1 MEILLSAIS
10 QGAIW
15 TVMGI
20 GVYITFRVLNEADL
34 TTEASFTCGAAI
46 GAQLLILGMNP
57 LLALLV
63 VLAIGASA
71 GAITA
76 LLITKVRVNSLLAGI
91 ITMTGLYS
99 INLRF
104 MGKANLSIAE
114 VPSLKTMLSDLGLPR
129 MVDTMVLGIIAVL
142 IIVACL
148 GFFFRTDLGQ
158 ALIATGDNPIMAKSL
173 GISTNEV
180 LLLGYMMGNALIAL
194 SGYLVA
200 TDNGYSDISMGIGSL
215 VIGLAAIIIGEVV
228 IRNVSL
234 PVRLLAIFVGSVIYR
249 LLLALVLR
257 LNFDTDNFKLFS
269 AIILG
274 LCLSIPTLQRFF
286 RDRAARR
293 ANLVAETK
301 LAKTVEGANK

>member
-1 MEILLSAIS
+1 MEILLSALS

-34 TTEASFTCGAAI
+34 TTEASFTLGAAI
-46 GAQLLILGMNP
+46 GAQLLVLGMNP
-57 LLALLV
+57 LMTLFV
-63 VLAIGASA
+63 VFFIGAAA

-76 LLITKVRVNSLLAGI
+76 LMITKAHINSLLAGI

-99 INLRF
+99 INLGF
-104 MGKANLSIAE
+104 MGKANLSIATQTT
-114 VPSLKTMLSDLGLPR
+114 LKTQLGALGLPR
-129 MVDTMVLGIIAVL
+129 NVDTLVLGIIVVLVAVAAL
-142 IIVACL
+142 S
-148 GFFFRTDLGQ
+148 FFFRTDMGQ
-158 ALIATGDNPIMAKSL
+158 ALIATGDNPVMAKSL
-173 GISTNEV
+173 GISTSEMM
-180 LLLGYMMGNALIAL
+180 LLGYMLGNGLIAL

-228 IRNVSL
+228 IRDVPL
-234 PVRLLAIFVGSVIYR
+234 PIRLLAIFVGSVIYR

-257 LNFDTDNFKLFS
+257 FNFDTNNFKLFS

-274 LCLSIPTLQRFF
+274 LCLSIPTLQRYF
-286 RDRAARR
+286 AARR
-293 ANLVAETK
+293 ARQAALKEVA
-301 LAKTVEGANK
+301 LSS

>member
-1 MEILLSAIS
+1 
-10 QGAIW
+10 
-15 TVMGI
+15 
-20 GVYITFRVLNEADL
+20 
-34 TTEASFTCGAAI
+34 
-46 GAQLLILGMNP
+46 
-57 LLALLV
+57 
-63 VLAIGASA
+63 
-71 GAITA
+71 
-76 LLITKVRVNSLLAGI
+76 
-91 ITMTGLYS
+91 
-99 INLRF
+99 

-148 GFFFRTDLGQ
+148 GFVFRTDLGQ

-173 GISTNEV
+173 GISTNEM

-274 LCLSIPTLQRFF
+274 LSQLCSGFSAT
-286 RDRAARR
+286 ARPDGQIWWPR
-293 ANLVAETK
+293 RSSLRQWKEQTNE
-301 LAKTVEGANK
+301 

>member
-1 MEILLSAIS
+1 MEILLSALA

-34 TTEASFTCGAAI
+34 TTEASFTLGAAS
-46 GAQLLILGMNP
+46 GAQLLVLGVNP
-57 LLALLV
+57 LLALLAV
-63 VLAIGASA
+63 FFIGSAA

-76 LLITKVRVNSLLAGI
+76 LLITKIRINSLLAGI

-99 INLRF
+99 INLGF
-104 MGKANLSIAE
+104 MGKANLSIAAI
-114 VPSLKTMLSDLGLPR
+114 PSLKTQLSNLGLPR
-129 MVDTMVLGIIAVL
+129 NVDTLVLGIIVVL
-142 IIVACL
+142 LATAAL
-148 GFFFRTDLGQ
+148 SFFFRTDIGQ

-173 GISTNEV
+173 GISTSEMMM
-180 LLLGYMMGNALIAL
+180 LGYMLGNGLIAL

-228 IRNVSL
+228 IPNVPL
-234 PVRLLAIFVGSVIYR
+234 PVRLLTIFVGSVIYR

-257 LNFDTDNFKLFS
+257 FNFDTNNFKLFS
-269 AIILG
+269 AVILG
-274 LCLSIPTLQRFF
+274 LCLSIPTLQRYF
-286 RDRAARR
+286 AQRR
-293 ANLVAETK
+293 LHREF
-301 LAKTVEGANK
+301 AKTQSLQTHTVS